1 MKIVLLVT
9 SRHGAMC
16 GVADYTMRLG
26 EALCMTGADCTTE
39 QVEGWSVR
47 HVRRLRRTFSGGQ
60 NVIFHLQYPSIGMG
74 NSLLPGFLPLFPG
87 KTCVTLHEFGLF
99 SLPRKLMF
107 LPHAL
112 FSKAILF
119 SNEAE
124 RDRFR
129 RWFSFSSA
137 RLHVL
142 PVGNNILRQDVPEL
156 ARRQGR
162 LIYFGQISRDKGI
175 DFFLE
180 TSEKLRNSGSGQEI
194 ALMGS
199 IVSADPN
206 FTGPICQACER
217 LGIDM
222 KFNLSAEDVSRELSQ
237 ADMALLPFPD
247 GVSNKR
253 GSALACLDHGVAV
266 VTRHSGLTPDWL
278 KATTHGV
285 MSTDEAVRTI
295 SAITSGACQRQPEP
309 ALLAQE
315 MRNRDWGQIA
325 RNHLAIYG
333 QVSRR

>member
-9 SRHGAMC
+9 SPDGAMC
-16 GVADYTMRLG
+16 GVADYTTRLG
-26 EALCMTGADCTTE
+26 EAFGSTGADCQIE
-39 QVEGWSVR
+39 QVKGWTFGEVM
-47 HVRRLRRTFSGGQ
+47 RLRRTYSGQ
-60 NVIFHLQYPSIGMG
+60 KPVIFHLQYPSIGMG
-74 NSLLPGFLPLFPG
+74 HSLMPGFLPLLLG

-112 FSKAILF
+112 FSKAIVF

-124 RDRFR
+124 RDRFK
-129 RWFSFSSA
+129 RWFPFSAS

-142 PVGNNILRQDVPEL
+142 PIGNNILRLNAPEI
-156 ARRQGR
+156 ARKPGR

-175 DFFLE
+175 EFFVE
-180 TSEKLRNSGSGQEI
+180 TAEKLRQSGSKQEI

-199 IVSADPN
+199 IVSNDPE
-206 FTGPICQACER
+206 FTDPVYQACEE

-222 KFNLSAEDVSRELSQ
+222 RFNLRAEDVSRELSQ
-237 ADMALLPFPD
+237 ADIALLPFPD

-266 VTRHSGLTPDWL
+266 VTKQSALTPQWL
-278 KATTHGV
+278 KDTTHGV
-285 MSTDEAVRTI
+285 TSSQEAADVVA
-295 SAITSGACQRQPEP
+295 AITAGTRERQPKP

-315 MRNRDWGQIA
+315 MGNRDWVQIA

-333 QVSRR
+333 